1 MTGRFIIALM
11 LVATIAGCARVSESR
26 LNPFN
31 WFGRSEK
38 AEVSVNTGENVDP
51 RGLVSQVIALRVEQV
66 PGGAIIRA
74 TGLPTRQGYYDGV
87 LLPVGREAA
96 NEGVLSYE
104 FRASAPYQQTR
115 VSTQQSREIIVGRFV
130 SEQTLD
136 GVRQIRV
143 SGASNALVVR
153 R

>member
-1 MTGRFIIALM
+1 MAVM
-11 LVATIAGCARVSESR
+11 LVATIAGCARVTESR

-31 WFGRSEK
+31 WFGRSEN
-38 AEVSVNTGENVDP
+38 AEVVVATDPNQDP
-51 RGLVSQVIALRVEQV
+51 RGLVAQIVTLRVEKV

-74 TGLPTRQGYYDGV
+74 TGLPPNQGYYDGD
-87 LLPVGREAA
+87 LLFVSAE
-96 NEGVLSYE
+96 NGVRNYE
-104 FRASAPYQQTR
+104 FRASPPRTQTR
-115 VSTQQSREIIVGRFV
+115 VSTQQSREVVVGLFV
-130 SEQTLD
+130 SEQSLS